1 MSAES
6 NISLTLLETDRIL
19 IVKVMGNYFDK
30 LDNLDMITNA
40 IKLYDAKKL
49 LLDFKEGT
57 YLTSPSAVYSRPNV
71 AVKKGFT
78 QELKI
83 AILVRN
89 INSRT
94 EIVETIFKNKGFQ
107 IELFVSFEEAIE
119 WLNEKTD

>member
-19 IVKVMGNYFDK
+19 MVKVMGNYFDK
-30 LDNLDMITNA
+30 PNNLDMITNA
-40 IKLYDAKKL
+40 IKLYDVKKL
-49 LLDFKEGT
+49 LLDFTAGS
-57 YLTSPSAVYSRPNV
+57 YLTSPSAVYNRPNE

-83 AILVRN
+83 ATLVRN

-107 IELFVSFEEAIE
+107 IELFVSYDEAID
-119 WLNEKTD
+119 WLNEKTE